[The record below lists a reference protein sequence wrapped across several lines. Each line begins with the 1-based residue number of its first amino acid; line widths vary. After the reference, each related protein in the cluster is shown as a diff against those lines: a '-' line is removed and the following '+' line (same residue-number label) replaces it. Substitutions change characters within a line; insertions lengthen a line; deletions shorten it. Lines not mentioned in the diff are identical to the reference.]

1 MKIIVTDGYVENPG
15 DLSWA
20 PLEALGEVTYY
31 DRIDTADEDE
41 SIRRIGDAE
50 IAVINKAKVSRKVI
64 DNCPNLKFIA
74 VMATTWWTWFTPRK
88 RASPCATCPTT
99 AAIPSANSPSP

>member
-31 DRIDTADEDE
+31 DRICLLYTSDAADE
-41 SIRRIGDAE
+41 
-50 IAVINKAKVSRKVI
+50 
-64 DNCPNLKFIA
+64 
-74 VMATTWWTWFTPRK
+74 
-88 RASPCATCPTT
+88 
-99 AAIPSANSPSP
+99 